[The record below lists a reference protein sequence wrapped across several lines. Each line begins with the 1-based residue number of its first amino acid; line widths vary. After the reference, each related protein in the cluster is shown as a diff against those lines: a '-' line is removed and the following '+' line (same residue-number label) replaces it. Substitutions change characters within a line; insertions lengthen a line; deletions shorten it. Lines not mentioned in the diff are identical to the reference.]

1 MKRRAFVAWLPLA
14 CMTPPARS
22 FEFPAQ
28 LPPAMEAFVMRMVAT
43 NGFDEAALRAVFE
56 GVRLQ
61 PGVIRALT
69 TPATSKPW
77 KDFRAGQ
84 VNRRRVGA
92 GVNFWNDNAATLRA
106 AEREYGVAA
115 EIVVAI
121 LGIESQYGRNTGD
134 FRVIDAISTI
144 AFEVPARAAFF
155 EGELEALL
163 LLCRDTGFD
172 PTALRGSYAGAMGW
186 PQFLPSSYRRH
197 AVDFDGDGRTD
208 LWTSRADCIGSV
220 ANYLR
225 NYGWRSGADVALRAT
240 VTPGPGPGPGLDA
253 AIGAGIKPSLD
264 NDRLRDA
271 GVVPSRPLGA
281 GERAALM
288 LFEGDGGPEY
298 WLGLDNFFVITRYN
312 RSQNY
317 AMAVWQLGREI
328 LAASGR

>member
-1 MKRRAFVAWLPLA
+1 MKRRAFVSWLPLA
-14 CMTPPARS
+14 CVTPPVRGY
-22 FEFPAQ
+22 EFPAQ
-28 LPPAMEAFVMRMVAT
+28 LPPAMEAFVLRMVAAH
-43 NGFDEAALRAVFE
+43 GFDQVALRAVFE

-61 PGVIRALT
+61 SGVIRALT
-69 TPATSKPW
+69 APATSKPW
-77 KDFRAGQ
+77 KDFRPGH
-84 VNRRRVGA
+84 VNRRRIDAAVS
-92 GVNFWNDNAATLRA
+92 FWSENAVTLQG
-106 AEREYGVAA
+106 AERAYGVAP

-121 LGIESQYGRNTGD
+121 LGIESQYGRNTGS

-163 LLCRDTGFD
+163 LLCRDSGFD
-172 PTALRGSYAGAMGW
+172 PVALRGSYAGAMGW
-186 PQFLPSSYRRH
+186 PQFLPSSYRKH

-208 LWTSRADCIGSV
+208 LWTSRTDCIGSV

-225 NYGWRSGADVALRAT
+225 NYGWRNGADVALTAM
-240 VTPGPGPGPGLDA
+240 VTSGPGLDDA
-253 AIGAGIKPSLD
+253 LRAGIKPSLD
-264 NDRLRDA
+264 NDGLRNA
-271 GVVPSRPLGA
+271 GVVPSRPLTVT
-281 GERAALM
+281 ERAALM
-288 LFEGDGGPEY
+288 LFEGEGGPEY

>member
-1 MKRRAFVAWLPLA
+1 MKRRAFLSWLPLA
-14 CMTPPARS
+14 CVTPPAGS
-22 FEFPAQ
+22 YEFPAR
-28 LPPAMEAFVMRMVAT
+28 LPPAMEAFVVRMVAI

-61 PGVIRALT
+61 SGVIRALA
-69 TPATSKPW
+69 TPATSKLW
-77 KDFRAGQ
+77 KDFRPGY
-84 VNRRRVGA
+84 VNRRRTDA
-92 GVNFWNDNAATLRA
+92 AVNFWNDNTVTLEA
-106 AEREYGVAA
+106 AEREYGVAPA
-115 EIVVAI
+115 IVVAI
-121 LGIESQYGRNTGD
+121 LGIESQYGRNTGT

-155 EGELEALL
+155 ESELEALL
-163 LLCRDTGFD
+163 LLCRDRGFD
-172 PTALRGSYAGAMGW
+172 PVALRGSYAGAMGW

-197 AVDFDGDGRTD
+197 AVDFDGDGHTD

-225 NYGWRSGADVALRAT
+225 HHGWRSGADVALRTTAT
-240 VTPGPGPGPGLDA
+240 PGPGLDA

-281 GERAALM
+281 DERAALM

-298 WLGLDNFFVITRYN
+298 WLGLENFFVITRYN

-328 LAASGR
+328 LTASGR

>member
-1 MKRRAFVAWLPLA
+1 MKRRAFVSWLPLA
-14 CMTPPARS
+14 CVTPPARGY
-22 FEFPAQ
+22 EFPAQ
-28 LPPAMEAFVMRMVAT
+28 LPPAMEAFVLRMVAT

-61 PGVIRALT
+61 PGVIRALI

-84 VNRRRVGA
+84 VNRRRVDA
-92 GVNFWNDNAATLRA
+92 AVNFWNDNAVTLQA
-106 AEREYGVAA
+106 AGREYGVAP

-121 LGIESQYGRNTGD
+121 LGIESQYGRNTGT

-155 EGELEALL
+155 ENELEALL
-163 LLCRDTGFD
+163 LLCRDAGFD
-172 PTALRGSYAGAMGW
+172 ASALRGSYAGAMGW

-197 AVDFDGDGRTD
+197 AVDFDHDGRTD
-208 LWTSRADCIGSV
+208 LWASRADCIGSV

-225 NYGWRSGADVALRAT
+225 NYGWRSGAEVALRAT
-240 VTPGPGPGPGLDA
+240 VTPGPGLDA

-264 NDRLRDA
+264 NDGLRAA
-271 GVVPSRPLGA
+271 GVVPPRPLGA
-281 GERAALM
+281 GARAALM

-298 WLGLDNFFVITRYN
+298 WLGLENFFVITRYN

-317 AMAVWQLGREI
+317 AMAVWQLGQAI
-328 LAASGR
+328 AGAAGRA